1 MSLTKD
7 AKNKGGR
14 PVGSV
19 ETPERML
26 RREAKNHLGL
36 MKSLRDLV
44 DKQVEE
50 VGRQLKDKGLSIET
64 RLEYA
69 ERLAELIA
77 TMSKAVESIAKIDK
91 GGIFGDKEG
100 SAGEVVTLEDI
111 AKEFEGR
118 K

>member
-1 MSLTKD
+1 MFLTKE

-44 DKQVEE
+44 ERQVEE
-50 VGRQLKDKGLSIET
+50 VGRELKDKGLSAEK

-69 ERLAELIA
+69 ERLAELMA
-77 TMSKAVESIAKIDK
+77 TVSKAVESIAKIDK
-91 GGIFGDKEG
+91 GGIFGDKE
-100 SAGEVVTLEDI
+100 AGGGDVVTLEDI